1 MLLKKIAFAL
11 LAILLTNFAIAQERS
26 AKVVEDINQRILLSR
41 ANFDQHVDESGTI
54 VLYICADNPG
64 DVTHIQVLRS
74 KSTIKDL
81 QTLSA
86 VANEALSLKF
96 NAVKSALT
104 QCGEMTF
111 TFDKKT
117 VDRNDIVAA
126 SQLGQNKVFGSRPMP
141 PSTNVEV
148 GDLKARKILR
158 HADMNELTETTGEVV
173 VYICA
178 DKYGRVIK
186 AEPVSNQST
195 IKDQDIISKIAL
207 KLKRQMKF
215 SPGKTMD
222 CMYYTITIE

>member
-11 LAILLTNFAIAQERS
+11 LSILLTNFAIAQERS
-26 AKVVEDINQRILLSR
+26 AVVEDINQRVLVSR
-41 ANFDQHVDESGTI
+41 PDFDQHVNESGTI

-64 DVTHIQVLRS
+64 DVTHIQLLRS

-81 QTLSA
+81 STLSA
-86 VANEALSLKF
+86 VANEAVNLKF
-96 NAVKSALT
+96 NAVKKALP

-117 VDRNDIVAA
+117 VGRKDIVAT

-148 GDLKARKILR
+148 GDLNTRKILR
-158 HADMNELTETTGEVV
+158 RADMSELTEVKGDVV

-186 AEPVSNQST
+186 AESVSNQST
-195 IKDQDIISKIAL
+195 IKNPDIISEIVL
-207 KLKRQMKF
+207 SIKRQMKF
-215 SPGKTMD
+215 SPGKAMD
-222 CMYYTITIE
+222 CMYYTINIE

>member
-1 MLLKKIAFAL
+1 MSLKKIAFAL
-11 LAILLTNFAIAQERS
+11 LAILLTNFAIAQERA
-26 AKVVEDINQRILLSR
+26 AKVVEDINQRILVSR
-41 ANFDQHVDESGTI
+41 ANFDQHVNESGTI

-86 VANEALSLKF
+86 VANEALHLKF

-111 TFDKKT
+111 TFDKKP
-117 VDRNDIVAA
+117 VGRNNIVAA
-126 SQLGQNKVFGSRPMP
+126 SQLGQNKVFGSRPTP
-141 PSTNVEV
+141 PSTNVET
-148 GDLKARKILR
+148 GNLTTRKVLR
-158 HADMNELTETTGEVV
+158 HADMDELTEMTGEVV

-186 AEPVSNQST
+186 AEPVRNQST
-195 IKDQDIISKIAL
+195 IKNQDIISEVVL
-207 KLKRQMKF
+207 RLKRQMKF

-222 CMYYTITIE
+222 CMYYTVKIE